1 MEYLMS
7 RPVYGYAGVAQLY
20 PNQQFGAYQIER
32 KLGEGAVAAVYAAR
46 TQEGRQVALKILTP
60 VAASQPKI
68 RMLFRQ
74 EYQLLSRLH
83 HPHIVP
89 VYEFGEQDGR
99 PYIAMGLVI
108 GQTLEDFL
116 STNKV
121 LGEIAALTIAQQI
134 ALALDYIHAQ
144 GIVHRD
150 LKPANI
156 LVTQDRRVMLF
167 DFGTALDTQHP
178 MDSEEDG
185 IYGTPAFLA
194 PEQIRNDRAIDG
206 RADLYALGIILYRM
220 VTGRKPFYGS
230 RLEVLDAHLLT
241 TPPKPS
247 QFTFVSPATE
257 SVILKAIAKDPRARY
272 QTGSTFAEEMEAAK
286 TVVPMDQP
294 ESFPRKILQWF
305 RGTPTATSE

>member
-1 MEYLMS
+1 
-7 RPVYGYAGVAQLY
+7 
-20 PNQQFGAYQIER
+20 
-32 KLGEGAVAAVYAAR
+32 
-46 TQEGRQVALKILTP
+46 
-60 VAASQPKI
+60 
-68 RMLFRQ
+68 
-74 EYQLLSRLH
+74 
-83 HPHIVP
+83 